1 MKCPKCQ
8 RSNVH
13 KNGLYKG
20 KQRYRCKNCGRQFLE
35 SAIFD
40 VETDLTEVN
49 PENSRIEDNTA
60 SANDNISDAMESLET
75 DPITPVKTN
84 GFHPQDEEIAY
95 EIVADFNQ
103 EVTALPADDGEPEN
117 PAISE
122 KFNQIK
128 SVNNYAGISMLL
140 LDLENIKIDTKIEK
154 FLSRLCRY
162 PLQIRLAFANW
173 RNPSLAGLDAELHRR
188 GYQLIHVPTGAN
200 NADAKMLAVGSSLFL
215 RYPNAK
221 EVLVCSSDTLL
232 IHLCNELVSQGLTVY
247 RVWRQD
253 KNLAVCNYR
262 TNKTKYYSTTLGVEV
277 PEFDDLI
284 IQLQDVMTKECGVIQ
299 DRLDKLGSLNSLFE
313 LRTQIHFNENDL
325 PASEPKVLE
334 EEDNNLKSNSENTPI
349 VFNIPTAITPIPLP
363 PISCQ
368 NDLENCVM
376 EVFKLMENGEL
387 PVKLSVS
394 ELGAAFC
401 RRYGISVTA
410 MMKQLG
416 ISGNFTSFLK
426 SSSLFQLKGA
436 KIKSTITFTTDE

>member
-1 MKCPKCQ
+1 MKCPKCES
-8 RSNVH
+8 SNVH
-13 KNGLYKG
+13 KNGRQKD

-40 VETDLTEVN
+40 METDLTQVN
-49 PENSRIEDNTA
+49 PENSDIENNTA
-60 SANDNISDAMESLET
+60 EANNNISATIEELET
-75 DPITPVKTN
+75 DPITPLKTN
-84 GFHPQDEEIAY
+84 GFYPQDEEIGY
-95 EIVADFNQ
+95 EILTDFNQ
-103 EVTALPADDGEPEN
+103 EATPIPSDDAEPEN
-117 PAISE
+117 PEISDN
-122 KFNQIK
+122 FNQLK
-128 SVNNYAGISMLL
+128 SINDYAGISILL

-154 FLSRLCRY
+154 FLEKLCQY

-173 RNPSLAGLDAELHRR
+173 RNPSLTGLDAELHRR

-253 KNLAVCNYR
+253 KNLAVCNYPI
-262 TNKTKYYSTTLGVEV
+262 NKTKYYSTTLGVEV
-277 PEFDDLI
+277 PEFDQLI
-284 IQLQDVMTKECGVIQ
+284 IQLKDVMTQEYSLLK
-299 DRLDKLGSLNSLFE
+299 DRLDKLGSLNSLFDI
-313 LRTQIHFNENDL
+313 RSQINFNDNDIS
-325 PASEPKVLE
+325 AVSDPKVLE
-334 EEDNNLKSNSENTPI
+334 ENNNLNSENTPLS
-349 VFNIPTAITPIPLP
+349 VTLSSALTLTEIPSIT
-363 PISCQ
+363 CK

-376 EVFKLMENGEL
+376 DVLKFMEKTE
-387 PVKLSVS
+387 PAAKLSVS
-394 ELGAAFC
+394 ELGTAFS

-426 SSSLFQLKGA
+426 SSSLFEIKGST
-436 KIKSTITFTTDE
+436 IKSTITFTT